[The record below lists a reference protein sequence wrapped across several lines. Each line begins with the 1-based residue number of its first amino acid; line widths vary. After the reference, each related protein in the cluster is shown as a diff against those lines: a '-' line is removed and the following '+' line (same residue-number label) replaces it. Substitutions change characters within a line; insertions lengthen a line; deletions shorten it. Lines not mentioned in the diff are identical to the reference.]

1 MGRFVRAASV
11 ADIPDGTGRA
21 VALDGVEVAVFNLG
35 GEFYAIDNTCPHRGA
50 SLGRGELQGEEVI
63 CPLHGWQF
71 NVKTGRMPMGGGV
84 RSFNV
89 RVEEGAVLV
98 EI

>member
-1 MGRFVRAASV
+1 MGRFVRAAS
-11 ADIPDGTGRA
+11 AAEIPEGTGRA
-21 VALDGVEVAVFNLG
+21 VSLEGVEVAVFNVG
-35 GEFYAIDNTCPHRGA
+35 GAFYAIENTCPHRGA
-50 SLGRGELQGEEVI
+50 SLGEGALKGEEVI

-84 RSFNV
+84 RSFPV
-89 RVEEGAVLV
+89 RVEAGAVLV

>member
-1 MGRFVRAASV
+1 MARFVRAATVSE
-11 ADIPDGTGRA
+11 IPEGTGRA
-21 VALDGVEVAVFNLG
+21 ISLDGVEVAIFHLE

-50 SLGRGELQGEEVI
+50 SLGAGILEGEEVR

-84 RSFNV
+84 RSFHV
-89 RVEEGAVLV
+89 RIDEGAVFV

>member
-1 MGRFVRAASV
+1 MGRFVRALV
-11 ADIPDGTGRA
+11 AAEIPEGTGRA
-21 VALDGVEVAVFNLG
+21 VSLDGVEVAIFNLG
-35 GEFYAIDNTCPHRGA
+35 GEFHAIENTCPHRGA
-50 SLGRGELQGEEVI
+50 SLGDGMLEGDEVH

-84 RSFNV
+84 RSFHV
-89 RVEEGAVLV
+89 RVDGGTVFV